1 MYKCHRNS
9 RKTPIDWLNLYIV
22 KSKSKGKMHRIRNN
36 WGWHQ
41 HERTKPCVLQL
52 CCFVHFSS
60 SNLLIEKSLFFEKK
74 RNATIHTSQ
83 HFQFLCF
90 CEIIILVLILDNKQT
105 HQSRGIIRTQN
116 MKTEE
121 WDKRNN
127 QNLHYILIITLQLL
141 SYLMLS
147 TTPNELG
154 DRLQCSMRIG
164 ILEFILFNFFSSLE
178 FVIEINYILYYKK

>member
-1 MYKCHRNS
+1 MYKCRRNS

-105 HQSRGIIRTQN
+105 HQ
-116 MKTEE
+116 
-121 WDKRNN
+121 
-127 QNLHYILIITLQLL
+127 ITGDNTNTKHGNRRMRQKKQSKPTL
-141 SYLMLS
+141 YPYNHS
-147 TTPNELG
+147 TTVILFDVIYN
-154 DRLQCSMRIG
+154 SKRIG
-164 ILEFILFNFFSSLE
+164 RQTTMFYANWHTGIYFI
-178 FVIEINYILYYKK
+178 